1 MDFGEIICCLIV
13 LVGTP
18 VISHWGMSPKE
29 VNLAF
34 CSDREENRN
43 TRSLDHIFHLV
54 LKTFLDHISSERLY
68 LKSFASLIFL
78 LHKVIHNQEL

>member
-1 MDFGEIICCLIV
+1 MDFGEIICCLV

-18 VISHWGMSPKE
+18 VISHCGMSPKE

-54 LKTFLDHISSERLY
+54 LKTFLDSISSERL
-68 LKSFASLIFL
+68 
-78 LHKVIHNQEL
+78 

>member
-1 MDFGEIICCLIV
+1 MDFGEIICYLIV

-18 VISHWGMSPKE
+18 VISRWGMSPEE

-34 CSDREENRN
+34 CSGGNENRN

-54 LKTFLDHISSERLY
+54 LKTFLDRISSERLY

-78 LHKVIHNQEL
+78 LRKVTHNQEL